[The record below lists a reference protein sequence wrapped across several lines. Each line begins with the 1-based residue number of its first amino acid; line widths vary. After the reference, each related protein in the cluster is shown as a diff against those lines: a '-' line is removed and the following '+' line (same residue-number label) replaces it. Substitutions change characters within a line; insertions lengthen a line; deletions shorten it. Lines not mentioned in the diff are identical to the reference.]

1 VSALRSVAFFDG
13 AAAGMPI
20 LVLSI
25 WLVAGLVLLAVGAM
39 RRQTEPATPT
49 SAPDVSAG
57 V

>member
-1 VSALRSVAFFDG
+1 
-13 AAAGMPI
+13 MPI